1 MNTNKQIGFIF
12 LKTSFCENDIIN
24 KDNFNIH
31 LLNHGIKLPEQKVSD
46 IYDEYKRKW
55 NETLGI
61 DIVDDEFDDVVEF
74 DMVL

>member
-31 LLNHGIKLPEQKVSD
+31 LSNHGIKLSNQEVSN

-61 DIVDDEFDDVVEF
+61 IDDVAVDDVVEF